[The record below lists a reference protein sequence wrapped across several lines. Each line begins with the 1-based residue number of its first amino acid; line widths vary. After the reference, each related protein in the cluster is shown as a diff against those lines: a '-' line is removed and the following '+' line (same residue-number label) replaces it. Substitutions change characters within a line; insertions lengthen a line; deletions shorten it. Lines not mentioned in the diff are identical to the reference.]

1 MEKFIRYCL
10 IQAKFPLFI
19 FMAVAL
25 IFSSAIARLA
35 EGAAAPDTSRDS
47 EISGQIPAGAS
58 DLEPERS
65 ASGENENQ
73 AAAYENYG
81 EPMSGEGPE
90 KAGEGAEQDKS
101 AMEQTV
107 YPGVRNASIIHKPV
121 DAPSWEIYYP
131 VFNNTAV
138 DAAIRE
144 FAERQIADFEKEA
157 GEDVESEED
166 KPSGYGQWDMSGYF
180 NLEYPNPDIVSVIFN
195 IYSFTGGAHGNM
207 EIACLNYNLKNGQ
220 PVGFA
225 DLFKDPEKALEM
237 MSEFSIKKLAA
248 DLGEY
253 ADEDLI
259 QSGASPDLPNFSNL
273 TLVPDGLYIE
283 FQPYQVGP
291 WAAGPQ
297 RVKMTLADLAAA
309 GPELDIWPQASSI
322 SEPPVNSETA
332 PASQNE

>member
-1 MEKFIRYCL
+1 MGAFIRYCP

-19 FMAVAL
+19 FFAFAL
-25 IFSSAIARLA
+25 IFSLAMTRLA
-35 EGAAAPDTSRDS
+35 EGAAAPDTSLDL
-47 EISGQIPAGAS
+47 EISGPLPDGNPGAG
-58 DLEPERS
+58 
-65 ASGENENQ
+65 SGQSGIDENESQ
-73 AAAYENYG
+73 AAASENHG
-81 EPMSGEGPE
+81 EPMNGEGLD
-90 KAGEGAEQDKS
+90 KAEAAAEQDKS

-107 YPGVRNASIIHKPV
+107 YPGTRNASIIHKPV

-138 DAAIRE
+138 DASIKA
-144 FAERQIADFEKEA
+144 FAEKQIADFEKEA

-180 NLEYPNPDIVSVIFN
+180 NLERPNPDIVSVVFN

-207 EIACLNYNLKNGQ
+207 EIACLNYNLKTGQ

-237 MSEFSIKKLAA
+237 MSEFSIKKLTA

-253 ADEDLI
+253 GDEDMIL
-259 QSGASPDLPNFSNL
+259 SGASPDLPNFSNL

-309 GPELDIWPQASSI
+309 GPELDIWPQASSL
-322 SEPPVNSETA
+322 PAPAANSEAA
-332 PASQNE
+332 PAGQDE